1 MGIGAI
7 LILFSFVLV
16 YLVQKFKI
24 GVARIYIYI
33 GYYFIMSLVLPWSVA
48 KELGVESEYII
59 NLSQGQG
66 FSMLVIGLTL
76 GFSLVASG
84 ILMLIFRLFKR
95 NIEMNFG
102 SLFSYVFWYLSS
114 IIHNIFA
121 FVICIIIYAISQ
133 MRKNEPKFKTY
144 LTEYIPNV
152 AFIILVL
159 SFYGNFANIVR

>member
-33 GYYFIMSLVLPWSVA
+33 GYYFILPWSVA

-84 ILMLIFRLFKR
+84 ILMLIFKLFKR

-152 AFIILVL
+152 TFIILVL

>member
-33 GYYFIMSLVLPWSVA
+33 GYYFILPWSVA
-48 KELGVESEYII
+48 KELGVENEYII
-59 NLSQGQG
+59 NLSHGQG

-76 GFSLVASG
+76 GFSLVVSG

-121 FVICIIIYAISQ
+121 FIICIIIYAVSQ

-159 SFYGNFANIVR
+159 SFYGNFANIVK

>member
-33 GYYFIMSLVLPWSVA
+33 GYYFILPWSVA

-66 FSMLVIGLTL
+66 FSMLIIGLAL

-121 FVICIIIYAISQ
+121 FVICIIIYAVSQ

-144 LTEYIPNV
+144 LTEYIPNM

>member
-1 MGIGAI
+1 
-7 LILFSFVLV
+7 
-16 YLVQKFKI
+16 
-24 GVARIYIYI
+24 
-33 GYYFIMSLVLPWSVA
+33 MSLVLPWSVA

-66 FSMLVIGLTL
+66 FSMLVIGLIL

-114 IIHNIFA
+114 IIHNIFC
-121 FVICIIIYAISQ
+121 ICY
-133 MRKNEPKFKTY
+133 MYNN
-144 LTEYIPNV
+144 LCD
-152 AFIILVL
+152 
-159 SFYGNFANIVR
+159 

>member
-1 MGIGAI
+1 MSIGAI

-33 GYYFIMSLVLPWSVA
+33 GYYFILPWSVA

-59 NLSQGQG
+59 NLSQGQR

-121 FVICIIIYAISQ
+121 FVICIIIYAVSQ

>member
-1 MGIGAI
+1 M
-7 LILFSFVLV
+7 
-16 YLVQKFKI
+16 QKFKI

-59 NLSQGQG
+59 NLTQGQG
-66 FSMLVIGLTL
+66 FSMLVIGFTL

-121 FVICIIIYAISQ
+121 FIICIIIYAVSQ
-133 MRKNEPKFKTY
+133 MRKNKPKFKTY

-159 SFYGNFANIVR
+159 SFYGNFTNIVR

>member
-7 LILFSFVLV
+7 LTLFSFVLV

-24 GVARIYIYI
+24 GVARVYIYI
-33 GYYFIMSLVLPWSVA
+33 RYYFIMSLVLSWNVA
-48 KELGVESEYII
+48 KALGVESEYLI
-59 NLSQGQG
+59 NLGLGQG
-66 FSMLVIGLTL
+66 FSMIGLTL
-76 GFSLVASG
+76 GFSLVVSG

-114 IIHNIFA
+114 IMHNIFA

-159 SFYGNFANIVR
+159 SFYGNFAS

>member
-33 GYYFIMSLVLPWSVA
+33 GYYFILPWSVA

-76 GFSLVASG
+76 GFSLVVSG

-114 IIHNIFA
+114 IMHNIFA

>member
-1 MGIGAI
+1 MSIGAI

-33 GYYFIMSLVLPWSVA
+33 GYYFILPWSVA

-114 IIHNIFA
+114 YNA
-121 FVICIIIYAISQ
+121 
-133 MRKNEPKFKTY
+133 
-144 LTEYIPNV
+144 
-152 AFIILVL
+152 
-159 SFYGNFANIVR
+159 

>member
-33 GYYFIMSLVLPWSVA
+33 GYYFIMSLVLSWSVA

-76 GFSLVASG
+76 GV
-84 ILMLIFRLFKR
+84 
-95 NIEMNFG
+95 
-102 SLFSYVFWYLSS
+102 
-114 IIHNIFA
+114 
-121 FVICIIIYAISQ
+121 
-133 MRKNEPKFKTY
+133 
-144 LTEYIPNV
+144 
-152 AFIILVL
+152 
-159 SFYGNFANIVR
+159 

>member
-1 MGIGAI
+1 MSIGAI

-33 GYYFIMSLVLPWSVA
+33 GYYFMLPWSVA

-95 NIEMNFG
+95 NMEMNFG

-144 LTEYIPNV
+144 LTEYVPNV

-159 SFYGNFANIVR
+159 SFYS